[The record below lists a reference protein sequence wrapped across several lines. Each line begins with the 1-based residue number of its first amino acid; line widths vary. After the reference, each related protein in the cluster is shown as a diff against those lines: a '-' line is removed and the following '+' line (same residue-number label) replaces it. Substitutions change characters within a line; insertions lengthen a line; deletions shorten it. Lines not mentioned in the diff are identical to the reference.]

1 MLTTMT
7 PWAGIDP
14 AAVHLRIA
22 FARPDL
28 NALPDGLSMALH
40 ASIEA
45 MLNGDPDQRPQA
57 ADLLKMPPFCELRE
71 MP

>member
-14 AAVHLRIA
+14 AAVHLRIV
-22 FARPDL
+22 FDRPDL
-28 NALPDGLSMALH
+28 SSLPDGLSTALRS
-40 ASIEA
+40 SIET
-45 MLNGDPDQRPQA
+45 MLNGEPDQRPQA
-57 ADLLKMPPFCELRE
+57 AELLKMPPFCDLRE